1 MYAVADQLIIY
12 SNFCMPYIIEPNCCG
27 ISLGISIENT
37 LGLMASLL
45 KWSHL
50 PWVAMPSGPSA
61 ATALAPASLPFEGHR
76 IRNTVVTPPRQHT
89 AHPALEKQWGFCHF
103 RTCAVPRRKLI
114 TNKKR
119 ARKRQTDNGSN
130 LTYITHYTTLF

>member
-50 PWVAMPSGPSA
+50 PWVAMPSGPSE

-76 IRNTVVTPPRQHT
+76 IRNTVVTPAPPT
-89 AHPALEKQWGFCHF
+89 YSTPCF
-103 RTCAVPRRKLI
+103 RETMGVLSF
-114 TNKKR
+114 
-119 ARKRQTDNGSN
+119 QN
-130 LTYITHYTTLF
+130 LCRTPPKIDYQ

>member
-1 MYAVADQLIIY
+1 MYAVVYQLIIY

-50 PWVAMPSGPSA
+50 PWVAMPSGPSE

-76 IRNTVVTPPRQHT
+76 IRNTVVTPAPPTYSTPCFRET
-89 AHPALEKQWGFCHF
+89 MGGFVISELVPYPAE
-103 RTCAVPRRKLI
+103 
-114 TNKKR
+114 N
-119 ARKRQTDNGSN
+119 
-130 LTYITHYTTLF
+130 